1 MEQRTKT
8 KTSLGVGTASILMI
22 FVLLTLV
29 TFAVLSLSSAKADS
43 RLSVKTVQHAK
54 EYYEAEN
61 KAEIK
66 IAKIDKVLNSG
77 DMGNSMV
84 EQIKE
89 ITGVEPDMADGRI
102 QYEERINEKQ
112 FLNVVMIIKWDEIS
126 QTYSYKKEKWETVVD
141 ANWNADDELPVF
153 QPGN

>member
-1 MEQRTKT
+1 MERRTKS

-43 RLSVKTVQHAK
+43 RLSGKTIQHAK
-54 EYYEAEN
+54 EYYKAEN
-61 KAEIK
+61 KAEEK
-66 IAKIDKVLNSG
+66 TAKIDELLNA
-77 DMGNSMV
+77 GNTETIMV
-84 EQIKE
+84 EQLQE
-89 ITGVEPDMADGRI
+89 IDGVELDMARGLI
-102 QYEERINEKQ
+102 QFGERINKKQ
-112 FLNVVMIIKWDEIS
+112 FLNVVLLFKWDEKN

-141 ANWNADDELPVF
+141 ASWNADDELPVF